1 MQDDKNG
8 AVHLAQCRRAS
19 HEPRTAF
26 LRGSNVAPAT
36 EDFAGD
42 LVAHRSH
49 LASMTIKNLV
59 FMRTW
64 LSALHAQELLPRRL
78 GRLQEVDHLFS
89 LLQNRLVDGQPAAA
103 CVVSCLLRKPST

>member
-1 MQDDKNG
+1 
-8 AVHLAQCRRAS
+8 
-19 HEPRTAF
+19 
-26 LRGSNVAPAT
+26 
-36 EDFAGD
+36 
-42 LVAHRSH
+42 
-49 LASMTIKNLV
+49 MTIKNLV

-103 CVVSCLLRKPST
+103 CVVNCLLRKPST